1 MSGRIDVKAGV
12 DSDQSVDRKT
22 VTTSTNAVTPPLKD
36 IVKSGKQNVLNN
48 FRSVTYNFTLAALR
62 KEHVNKPELYTKGPL
77 ELIILKSGGKGD
89 DPLTSNVSG
98 VDTVSNTDAVVETR
112 DILGNLI
119 EVKNR
124 AVISD
129 TTTGKELVE
138 EFNKVSPGR
147 FDMYLDDVEIGTLM
161 GFTEKSNVTI
171 PVQISFEVFEPYGIN
186 GFLEALH
193 VTAVA
198 AGYANYHQAS
208 FILKLEF
215 WGYPDTE
222 DFAEPVQI
230 PESTRFF
237 PIGFVDLA
245 VDVTEQ
251 GTKYRV
257 KAVPYAD
264 RAFGRSNTLTSPVKM
279 EGSTVG
285 EILTNFMRELN
296 SRAEV
301 RLAANPR
308 DEPSYSQGNNDRYFI
323 KFPSWSPNGEL
334 VDSPENNIPKSK
346 LINLYRDNALYSM
359 VDPATAKDNAYRT
372 FRIVEAGT
380 ETARLNKQA
389 SNPNNRTPYSAI
401 SSNSQSDAN
410 TARLNKQ
417 AGNPGNSSMSYDA
430 KTTVVQFPAN
440 STISDII
447 IAVIKDSEYTRNIIE
462 NPTKS
467 IDSDGFIDYFSV
479 KIEVA
484 NRDVYDEASKK
495 PFQDITY
502 VVVPFKIHHS
512 RLPTHGTIQ
521 TSADKLQRISLR
533 EYNYL
538 YSGENV
544 DVLNFKLNFNTLFF
558 EAVPNAMGNTDIPS
572 RRTGAGTASDP
583 KVTLEGTTKEEA
595 SKQEVPVNPVKTVAI
610 PVQSN
615 TLNAAQPLTT
625 PYAAMAKTMHDAIIN
640 SSVALATGT
649 LEIIGDPFYV
659 AAGGIGSY
667 NPPLIRKGTFEGGDI
682 AYNYGDLIIIINFK
696 NPSDIGQDGMLV
708 FTDKVAFSGAY
719 KVTNVSSK
727 FSGGQFKQELTI
739 LRLPGQ
745 VVDNVS
751 TANKVN
757 PKYTPSEKPKEA
769 TSNATTNPPSA
780 RADDATITEQ
790 LGRKLPNIGLPGT
803 GSNFTAATGGL
814 GGNIPLLSNQ
824 VLGAAAKNNLA
835 AGSAV
840 VGQPLPTSLSSN
852 IRLWASGLPS
862 LSQVGLSS
870 AALVAIAS
878 NVATGNLSKERAAG
892 VLAGTVISGTLKTA
906 ISAIK
911 NKGSGIGEKRTFAFY
926 PEGEALPPNSISSI
940 SKEFSKIKESTVS
953 AVSQLGTYA
962 NGLVNDVSANVN
974 KLLSTKADPANIAAR
989 MGFDSSK
996 LSGLSGK
1003 LVSKVG
1009 NQVNDIVKNIPQN
1022 VNLTQL
1028 AAGGLATK
1036 YLSASTIKNLP
1047 ASQLLSVAKDPS
1059 VVISKLSSTEFNP
1072 LATLK
1077 KSTNLVD
1084 LTSAKD
1090 KLASAKSQLSSITKV
1105 PNILDSN
1112 ALSSVSNKFRS
1123 LSTGQ
1128 SPLDKLVNKALS
1140 DPNAPPYTGSDPIIR
1155 NRLGLPPV

>member
-12 DSDQSVDRKT
+12 YGELDDAYVDRKT
-22 VTTSTNAVTPPLKD
+22 VTTSTNTTSPPPKD
-36 IVKSGKQNVLNN
+36 IVKSGKQNVLNDY
-48 FRSVTYNFTLAALR
+48 RSVTYNFTLAALR

-98 VDTVSNTDAVVETR
+98 VDTPGDTEETVNIR
-112 DILGNLI
+112 DRGGNI
-119 EVKNR
+119 IKEVKKR

-129 TTTGKELVE
+129 STTGKELVE

-171 PVQISFEVFEPYGIN
+171 PVQISFNVFEPYGIN

-193 VTAVA
+193 VTSVA
-198 AGYANYHQAS
+198 AGYANYSQAS

-237 PIGFVDLA
+237 PISITGLD

-251 GTKYRV
+251 GTKYQV
-257 KAVPYAD
+257 KAIPWAD
-264 RAFGRSNTLTSPVKM
+264 RAFGQSNTLTRPVKM
-279 EGSTVG
+279 EGITVG
-285 EILTNFMRELN
+285 EILTNLMESIN
-296 SRAEV
+296 SQAET
-301 RLAANPR
+301 RLATDPR
-308 DEPSYSQGNNDRYFI
+308 DRPTYSLGNNNRYFI
-323 KFPSWSPNGEL
+323 KFPSWSPTGGL
-334 VDSPENNIPKSK
+334 VDNPENNIAKSK
-346 LINLYRDNALYSM
+346 LVNLYRDNALYSM
-359 VDPATAKDNAYRT
+359 ADPATARNNAYRA
-372 FRIVEAGT
+372 VASDAQSDA
-380 ETARLNKQA
+380 ETARLN
-389 SNPNNRTPYSAI
+389 R
-401 SSNSQSDAN
+401 
-410 TARLNKQ
+410 Q
-417 AGNPGNSSMSYDA
+417 AGNPSNATMPYNA
-430 KTTVVQFPAN
+430 TTTVVQFPAN

-447 IAVIKDSEYTRNIIE
+447 IAVIKDSEYTRNIVE
-462 NPTKS
+462 NPTKL
-467 IDSDGFIDYFSV
+467 IDSDGFVDYFSV

-484 NRDVYDEASKK
+484 NSNRFDDVAKK

-502 VVVPFKIHHS
+502 VVVPFKVHHS
-512 RLPTHGTIQ
+512 RLPTHGAIQ
-521 TSADKLQRISLR
+521 TSADTLNRISLR

-538 YSGENV
+538 YTGENV
-544 DVLNFKLNFNTLFF
+544 DVLNFKLKFNTLFF
-558 EAVPNAMGNTDIPS
+558 EAIPTALGNTDIPS
-572 RRTGAGTASDP
+572 RRTGAATANDP
-583 KVTLEGTTKEEA
+583 NVTLEGTSKEEA
-595 SKQEVPVNPVKTVAI
+595 TKQEVPVQPVKTVAM

-625 PYAAMAKTMHDAIIN
+625 PYAAMAKKMHDAIIN
-640 SSVALATGT
+640 SSVALVSGE
-649 LEIIGDPFYV
+649 LEIVGDPFYV

-667 NPPLIRKGTFEGGDI
+667 NPPLIRKNTFEGGDV
-682 AYNYGDLIIIINFK
+682 AYNYGDVIIIINFK

-708 FTDKVAFSGAY
+708 FDDKKVAFSGAY

-727 FSGGQFKQELTI
+727 FSNGQFKQELKI
-739 LRLPGQ
+739 MRLPGQ
-745 VVDNVS
+745 VVDSVS
-751 TANKVN
+751 TGNKVI
-757 PKYTPSEKPKEA
+757 PKYTPLEKPKEA
-769 TSNATTNPPSA
+769 TSNAATNAPSA

-824 VLGAAAKNNLA
+824 VLGAAAKNSLA
-835 AGSAV
+835 AGAAV
-840 VGQPLPTSLSSN
+840 VGQPLPTSLSSS

-870 AALVAIAS
+870 SALVAIAA
-878 NVATGNLSKERAAG
+878 NVVTGNLSKQRAVG
-892 VLAGTVISGTLKTA
+892 VLAGTVIGGTLKTA
-906 ISAIK
+906 IAAVN
-911 NKGSGIGEKRTFAFY
+911 NKGSGIGEGKTFSLDPA
-926 PEGEALPPNSISSI
+926 AAKLPVGSISSI
-940 SKEFSKIKESTVS
+940 SKDFNNVSESTVS
-953 AVSQLGTYA
+953 TVSQLGTYA
-962 NGLVNDVSANVN
+962 NGLANGIGTN
-974 KLLSTKADPANIAAR
+974 ADKLLSTKADPANIGAK
-989 MGFDSSK
+989 MGLDSSK
-996 LSGLSGK
+996 LSGLSDK

-1009 NQVNDIVKNIPQN
+1009 NQVNDIVKNIPNN

-1028 AAGGLATK
+1028 AATGLATK

-1059 VVISKLSSTEFNP
+1059 VAISKLSSTEFNP

-1084 LTSAKD
+1084 LTSTKD
-1090 KLASAKSQLSSITKV
+1090 KLASAKSQLSGITKV
-1105 PNILDSN
+1105 PNIPDRD

-1128 SPLDKLVNKALS
+1128 SPLDKLVNTALS
-1140 DPNAPPYTGSDPIIR
+1140 NPNAPPYTGSDPIIR

>member
-1 MSGRIDVKAGV
+1 M
-12 DSDQSVDRKT
+12 
-22 VTTSTNAVTPPLKD
+22 
-36 IVKSGKQNVLNN
+36 LNDY
-48 FRSVTYNFTLAALR
+48 RSVTYNFTLAALR

-147 FDMYLDDVEIGTLM
+147 FDMYLNDVEIGTLM
-161 GFTEKSNVTI
+161 GFTEKSNVTL
-171 PVQISFEVFEPYGIN
+171 PVKISFDVFEPYGIN

-193 VTAVA
+193 VTSVA
-198 AGYANYHQAS
+198 AGYANYSQAS

-222 DFAEPVQI
+222 DFSDPVQI

-237 PIGFVDLA
+237 PIGITGLD

-251 GTKYRV
+251 GTKYQV
-257 KAVPYAD
+257 KAIPWPD
-264 RAFGRSNTLTSPVKM
+264 RAFGQINTLTSPTKM
-279 EGSTVG
+279 EGSTIG
-285 EILTNFMRELN
+285 EILTNLMN
-296 SRAEV
+296 SINSQAETQ
-301 RLAANPR
+301 LAVNPQDR
-308 DEPSYSQGNNDRYFI
+308 PTYSLGYNNRYFI
-323 KFPSWSPNGEL
+323 KFPSWSPTGGL
-334 VDSPENNIPKSK
+334 VDNPENDIAKSK

-359 VDPATAKDNAYRT
+359 VDPATAKDNAYRA
-372 FRIVEAGT
+372 VASANQSSA
-380 ETARLNKQA
+380 ETARLNRQA
-389 SNPNNRTPYSAI
+389 GNPSNSAPYSAV
-401 SSNSQSDAN
+401 SSKNQTDAE
-410 TARLNKQ
+410 TARLNRQ
-417 AGNPGNSSMSYDA
+417 AGNPGNPINATLPYNA
-430 KTTVVQFPAN
+430 ATTVVQFPAN

-447 IAVIKDSEYTRNIIE
+447 IAVIKDSEYTRNIVE

-467 IDSDGFIDYFSV
+467 IDSDGFVDYFSV

-484 NRDVYDEASKK
+484 NRDLWDEVAKK

-502 VVVPFKIHHS
+502 VVSPFKIHHS
-512 RLPTHGTIQ
+512 RLPTHGAIQ
-521 TSADKLQRISLR
+521 TAADKLERISLR

-538 YSGENV
+538 YTGENV
-544 DVLNFKLNFNTLFF
+544 DVLNFKLKFNTLFF
-558 EAVPNAMGNTDIPS
+558 EAVPTAMGNTDIPS
-572 RRTGAGTASDP
+572 RRTGAATANDP
-583 KVTLEGTTKEEA
+583 KVTLEGTSKEEA
-595 SKQEVPVNPVKTVAI
+595 TKQEVPVTPVKTVAI

-615 TLNAAQPLTT
+615 TLNASQPLTT
-625 PYAAMAKTMHDAIIN
+625 PYAAMAKKMHDAIIN
-640 SSVALATGT
+640 SSVALVTGE
-649 LEIIGDPFYV
+649 LEIVGDPFYV

-667 NPPLIRKGTFEGGDI
+667 NPPLIRKGTYVDGDV
-682 AYNYGDLIIIINFK
+682 AYNYGNLIIIINFK

-708 FTDKVAFSGAY
+708 FDDKKVAFSGAY
-719 KVTNVSSK
+719 VVTDVSSK
-727 FSGGQFKQELTI
+727 FSNGQFKQELKI

-745 VVDNVS
+745 VVDSVS
-751 TANKVN
+751 TGNKVN

-824 VLGAAAKNNLA
+824 VLGAAAKNSLA

-840 VGQPLPTSLSSN
+840 IGQPLPTSLSSS

-870 AALVAIAS
+870 SALVAIAA
-878 NVATGNLSKERAAG
+878 NVVTGNLSKQRAVG
-892 VLAGTVISGTLKTA
+892 VLAGTVIGGTLKTA
-906 ISAIK
+906 IAAVN
-911 NKGSGIGEKRTFAFY
+911 NKGSGIGEGKTFSLDPA
-926 PEGEALPPNSISSI
+926 AAKLPVGSISSI
-940 SKEFSKIKESTVS
+940 SKDFNNVSESTVS
-953 AVSQLGTYA
+953 TVSQLGTYA
-962 NGLVNDVSANVN
+962 NGLANGIGTN
-974 KLLSTKADPANIAAR
+974 ADKLLSTKADPANIGAK
-989 MGFDSSK
+989 MGLDSSK
-996 LSGLSGK
+996 LSGLSDK

-1009 NQVNDIVKNIPQN
+1009 NQVNDIVKNIPNN

-1028 AAGGLATK
+1028 AATGLATK

-1059 VVISKLSSTEFNP
+1059 VAISKLSSTEFNP

-1084 LTSAKD
+1084 LTSTKD
-1090 KLASAKSQLSSITKV
+1090 KLASAKSQLSGITKV
-1105 PNILDSN
+1105 PNILDSD

-1140 DPNAPPYTGSDPIIR
+1140 DPNAPPYTGSDPIVR